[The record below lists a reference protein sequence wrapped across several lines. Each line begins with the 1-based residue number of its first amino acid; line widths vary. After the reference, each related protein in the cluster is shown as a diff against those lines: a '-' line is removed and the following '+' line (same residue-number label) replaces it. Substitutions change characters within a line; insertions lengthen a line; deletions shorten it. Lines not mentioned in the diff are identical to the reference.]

1 MNGHWVDTIQIKA
14 GLFVLQTTHTVI
26 IVFYIHLPIPQT
38 GCRTFQKFQRLLIQR
53 RETTLQNP
61 QKTETSPF
69 RFN

>member
-38 GCRTFQKFQRLLIQR
+38 GCRTFQKFQRFSIHPHAHFGQITGS
-53 RETTLQNP
+53 TT
-61 QKTETSPF
+61 
-69 RFN
+69 